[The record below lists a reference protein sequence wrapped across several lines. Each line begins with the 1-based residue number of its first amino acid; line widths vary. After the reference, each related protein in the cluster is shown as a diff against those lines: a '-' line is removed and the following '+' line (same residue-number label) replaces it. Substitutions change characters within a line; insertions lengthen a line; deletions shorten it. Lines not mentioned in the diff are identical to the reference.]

1 MTKSASPYNGALT
14 REQFLFPEMRVT
26 AKLLCEGFSPD
37 EAVQKIVED
46 NLFQFPTER
55 MTGNIAKVCIR
66 RLLRLPDDSLIVSVA
81 NDTAGNAK
89 QVCLYA
95 IMKDN
100 RLVRDFMITVIGEKY
115 RVQDMHFNAS
125 DLNVFFM
132 RLQEQD
138 DKVASWSDSTIKKI
152 KSVIRRILIENEY
165 IYEKGSDELLPVL
178 ISNKLENAILACGD
192 DALLAAF
199 NRFI

>member
-1 MTKSASPYNGALT
+1 MTKAASPYNGALT
-14 REQFLFPEMRVT
+14 REQFLFPEMRIA
-26 AKLLCEGFSPD
+26 AKLLCEGYSPD
-37 EAVQKIVED
+37 EAVQKIVDD

-55 MTGNIAKVCIR
+55 MTGNIAKVCMR
-66 RLLRLPDDSLIVSVA
+66 RLKALPEDALIASVA
-81 NDTAGNAK
+81 NDPAGTAK

-95 IMKDN
+95 IMRDN

-115 RVQDMHFNAS
+115 RVKDMHFNAS

-138 DKVASWSDSTIKKI
+138 DKVASWSDSTVKKI
-152 KSVIRRILIENEY
+152 KSVMRRILIENEY
-165 IYEKGSDELLPVL
+165 IYEKGSDELQPFLL
-178 ISNKLENAILACGD
+178 SGKLENAIIACGD
-192 DALLAAF
+192 KASLPAF

>member
-1 MTKSASPYNGALT
+1 MTKDTSPYNGALT
-14 REQFLFPEMRVT
+14 REQFLFPEMRV
-26 AKLLCEGFSPD
+26 AARLLYEGYSPD
-37 EAVQKIVED
+37 EAVQTIVEN

-66 RLLRLPDDSLIVSVA
+66 RLKELPDDSLIASVS
-81 NDTAGNAK
+81 DDPAGTAK

-95 IMKDN
+95 IMRDN

-115 RVQDMHFNAS
+115 RVQDMHFTAS

-165 IYEKGSDELLPVL
+165 IHEKGSDELQPVL

-192 DALLAAF
+192 NAALTAF